1 MYDLLTTFVWVFE
14 TTLVALFDY
23 DVTSLEQWAEF
34 LVSIYFLGDSAV
46 VVYKWKLKKEHTS
59 QMGIAVFVGF
69 VSYLYA
75 TSACIRDLKRRH
87 DIDNV
92 NVDSYDLLPAEDPT
106 EDTTLV
112 EKTAPVS

>member
-1 MYDLLTTFVWVFE
+1 M
-14 TTLVALFDY
+14 
-23 DVTSLEQWAEF
+23 
-34 LVSIYFLGDSAV
+34 SIYFLGDSAM

-69 VSYLYA
+69 LAYLYA

-87 DIDNV
+87 HIDEV
-92 NVDSYDLLPAEDPT
+92 NVDSDDLLPAEDPT
-106 EDTTLV
+106 EDTPLV